1 MTKFMLSKQLG
12 AVQFSLWELHLY
24 LDTHPDDLS
33 ALALYNKYKEKCEKL
48 TDEYIEQ
55 CGELYSNGN
64 PGVSWLKDPWPWEI
78 GGNG

>member
-1 MTKFMLSKQLG
+1 MTKAMLSKQLQ
-12 AVQFSLWELHLY
+12 AVQFAMWELHLY

-33 ALALYNKYKEKCEKL
+33 ALSLYNKYKEKNEKL
-48 TDEYIEQ
+48 TAEYIEQ
-55 CGELYSNGN
+55 CGQLYSDEA